1 MRDVARISCAITAL
15 VLAVLPA
22 RAQTTTTTT
31 TSAATAV
38 VVRKTVTTSSIG
50 NNTGNGISCTAV
62 PPLADIVAPVTPSVD
77 AGRQASGSRNYAL
90 ARANFRPLA
99 EKGDPEGEAALGHL
113 LMQNC
118 TGLQDKQEGLEWL
131 AKAADGGDTDAAL
144 ELGSIY
150 MTGQDGVAIDDNK
163 AFALISKAAA
173 AGTMVA
179 ETDLGYMYLH
189 GRGVPIDKY
198 QGMTWSVKGGEQGSP
213 AALSYFASAYFKG
226 DGLPQNLDKAA
237 FYGAVAFRRGDAAQ
251 RAAYKTMLDNISR
264 QMSSADIKDA
274 VTHSA
279 KWTPGPGSLS
289 DVTRDAAKWRAQN
302 QASKN

>member
-1 MRDVARISCAITAL
+1 M
-15 VLAVLPA
+15 
-22 RAQTTTTTT
+22 TTT
-31 TSAATAV
+31 TSAAAV
-38 VVRKTVTTSSIG
+38 VVRKTVTTS
-50 NNTGNGISCTAV
+50 NTGNGTPCTA
-62 PPLADIVAPVTPSVD
+62 PLPLADVVAPVTPSVD

-99 EKGDPEGEAALGHL
+99 EKGDPAGEAALGHL

-118 TGLQDKQEGLEWL
+118 TGLQDKEEGLTWL

-150 MTGQDGVAIDDNK
+150 MNGQDGVALDDNK

-173 AGTMVA
+173 AGIMVA

-198 QGMTWSVKGGEQGSP
+198 QGMTWSVKGGEQGAP
-213 AALSYFASAYFKG
+213 AALSYFANAYFKG
-226 DGLPQNLDKAA
+226 EGLPQNLDKAA
-237 FYGAVAFRRGDAAQ
+237 FYGAVAYRRGNAVQ
-251 RAAYKTMLDNISR
+251 RAAFKPMLDDISR
-264 QMSSADIKDA
+264 QMSATDIKEAADRA
-274 VTHSA
+274 A

-289 DVTRDAAKWRAQN
+289 DVMRDAAKWRAQN
-302 QASKN
+302 LADKN